1 MNQLLYRLF
10 YTFLNNQPSKLL
22 RYSIPYILSI
32 FEQIRYKLKWT
43 YYSKNQVKWTY
54 YSKNQVL
61 YIISWNESNTGNYYQ
76 IQLQFSAEAYGH
88 CHYHTHYHTSDAAA
102 V

>member
-22 RYSIPYILSI
+22 RYGIPYILSI

-43 YYSKNQVKWTY
+43 YYSKNQV
-54 YSKNQVL
+54 L
-61 YIISWNESNTGNYYQ
+61 YIISWNESHTGNYYQ